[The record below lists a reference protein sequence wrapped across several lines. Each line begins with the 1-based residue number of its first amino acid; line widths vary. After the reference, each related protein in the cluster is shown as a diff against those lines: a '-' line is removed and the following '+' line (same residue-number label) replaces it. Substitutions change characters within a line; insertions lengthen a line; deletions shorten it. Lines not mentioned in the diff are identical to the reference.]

1 MSILRARVAMPAVPM
16 LFLLTVAGVASP
28 AAADPQ
34 STTLSIRGH
43 AQTLRLYGSGGQRVA
58 IVASGD
64 GGWVHLGPDVAEFL
78 SRQGW
83 NVVGFDSKAYL
94 SSFTTKQSMLSPADV
109 AADFAVL
116 VDRAATLAP
125 TPPVLIGIS
134 EGAGLAVLAAA
145 DPAVKS
151 RIGGVVGLGLPD
163 QCELGWRF
171 RDSLIYLTKGVP
183 KEPMFSTAE
192 VIGAVAP
199 LPVVAIHSTRDEYV
213 PADEVKGVMAK
224 AGAPSQLWFVD
235 AQNHRFSGNAGE
247 FERKLLE
254 VLDWIQDHR
263 R

>member
-1 MSILRARVAMPAVPM
+1 MSIARACARVPLVPM
-16 LFLLTVAGVASP
+16 LLVLTVAGAPSRTD
-28 AAADPQ
+28 ADPQ

-43 AQTLRLYGSGGQRVA
+43 EQTLRLYGSGGQRVA

-64 GGWVHLGPDVAEFL
+64 GGWVHLGPDVAGLL
-78 SRQGW
+78 SGQGW
-83 NVVGFDSKAYL
+83 RVVGFDSKAYL
-94 SSFTTKQSMLSPADV
+94 SSFTTKQSTLSPADV

-224 AGAPSQLWFVD
+224 AGEPSQLWFVD
-235 AQNHRFSGNAGE
+235 ARNHRFSGNTGE
-247 FERKLLE
+247 FGRKLHEALE
-254 VLDWIQDHR
+254 WIEEHR

>member
-109 AADFAVL
+109 
-116 VDRAATLAP
+116 
-125 TPPVLIGIS
+125 
-134 EGAGLAVLAAA
+134 
-145 DPAVKS
+145 
-151 RIGGVVGLGLPD
+151 GLGLPD

-213 PADEVKGVMAK
+213 PADEVKGAMAK

-247 FERKLLE
+247 FERKLIE